1 MLVAIAG
8 KARVGKDT
16 VGRYLAQNYNF
27 EHFYFAHPLKQM
39 LEHGLDLRE
48 VDFQTTEEKERVI
61 PELGR
66 SYRYLAQ
73 KLGTEWGR
81 NMVHPDLWVKLIE
94 MRWKRLQTTSLDAR
108 LVLTDCRFDN
118 EAEWVRAAGGV
129 VVHIQGSGE
138 FAGMT
143 EQTRAHS
150 SEAGVAFVDG
160 DRLLFNHYAEPT
172 IETLRQLYAS
182 VDALMAGLINDQ
194 EYARV
199 L

>member
-27 EHFYFAHPLKQM
+27 EHFYFARPLKQM

-48 VDFQTTEEKERVI
+48 VDFQTTEEKERII

-81 NMVHPDLWVKLIE
+81 NMVHPQLWVKLIE
-94 MRWKRLQTTSLDAR
+94 MRWQRLQAASLNAR

-118 EAEWVRAAGGV
+118 EAEWVRDAGGV
-129 VVHIQGSGE
+129 VVHIQGSGQ
-138 FAGMT
+138 FGMS
-143 EQTRAHS
+143 EEAKAHS
-150 SEAGVAFVDG
+150 SEAGVTFVDG
-160 DRLLFNHYAEPT
+160 DRLLWNHYDVPT
-172 IETLRQLYAS
+172 DETLLQLYAS
-182 VDALMAGLINDQ
+182 VDALMAGLVNDQ
-194 EYARV
+194 KYARV
-199 L
+199 R